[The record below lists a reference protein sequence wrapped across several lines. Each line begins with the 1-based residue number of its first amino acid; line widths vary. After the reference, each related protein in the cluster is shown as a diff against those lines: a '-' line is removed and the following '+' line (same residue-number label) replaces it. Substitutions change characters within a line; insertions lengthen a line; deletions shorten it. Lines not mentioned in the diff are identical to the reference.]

1 MLSKDPRRGNHVCL
15 QNDPSLV
22 GYTILLHVPRPSDR
36 SQVSQGADRED
47 HEEVT
52 DDQRK
57 PLSSIAAE
65 LGWSDATITRL
76 RRITGF
82 VMCEDRQK
90 VRPIGSGAIVGTDLT
105 LLTAAHLFLDEAGRV
120 KHSLR
125 CQFQNQ
131 SSPVEEV
138 PLNLQKIDDA
148 IFGTATPR
156 DDQRH
161 NDWMVVRLAH
171 ALPSVEP
178 LRVDPGAYLAE
189 GREVIGISAFQRG
202 VHWVSRDEPIAQ
214 VCKLWR
220 LRSWKERPHHDDQLP
235 GAPGASGSTVITES
249 GGHLV
254 AAGIRVKVF
263 EGRDVLGYSPVMG
276 DAVAINSSIIA
287 ALQKLSGK
295 KVSEG
300 SVSHAPLF
308 VPRWGNR

>member
-1 MLSKDPRRGNHVCL
+1 MAKEKALQLLAML
-15 QNDPSLV
+15 
-22 GYTILLHVPRPSDR
+22 ILLACAAGPATR
-36 SQVSQGADRED
+36 SQISQGADRED
-47 HEEVT
+47 DKEVT
-52 DDQRK
+52 EDQRK
-57 PLSSIAAE
+57 SLSSIAAE
-65 LGWSDATITRL
+65 LGWSEATVTRL

-105 LLTAAHLFLDEAGRV
+105 LLTAAHLFFDEAGRV

-125 CQFQNQ
+125 CHFQNQ
-131 SSPVEEV
+131 SIPVEEV
-138 PLNLQKIDDA
+138 PLNLQKIDNA
-148 IFGTATPR
+148 ISGTATPR

-161 NDWMVVRLAH
+161 NDWMVVGLAY

-189 GREVIGISAFQRG
+189 GRQVIGISAFQRG

-214 VCKLWR
+214 VCKFWR
-220 LRSWKERPHHDDQLP
+220 FRFMEGAPPTMTTNCQ
-235 GAPGASGSTVITES
+235 GAPGASGSTVIAES
-249 GGHLV
+249 GGDLV

-263 EGRDVLGYSPVMG
+263 EGRGILGYSPVMG

-287 ALQKLSGK
+287 ALEKLSGK
-295 KVSEG
+295 KVLEG

-308 VPRWGNR
+308 IPRRRGNR

>member
-1 MLSKDPRRGNHVCL
+1 MSVCKKAPRFLAMLLLLVCAA
-15 QNDPSLV
+15 SLA
-22 GYTILLHVPRPSDR
+22 TC
-36 SQVSQGADRED
+36 SQVSQRADRED
-47 HEEVT
+47 DVEVT
-52 DDQRK
+52 EEQRK
-57 PLSSIAAE
+57 ALSSIAAE

-105 LLTAAHLFLDEAGRV
+105 LLTAAHLFFDEAGRV

-125 CQFQNQ
+125 CHFQNQ
-131 SSPVEEV
+131 SIPVEKV
-138 PLNLQKIDDA
+138 PLNFQKIDDA

-161 NDWMVVRLAH
+161 NDWMVVGLAY

-178 LRVDPGAYLAE
+178 LRVDPGAFLAE

-202 VHWVSRDEPIAQ
+202 VHWVSRVEPVAQ
-214 VCKLWR
+214 VCKHWR
-220 LRSWKERPHHDDQLP
+220 LRFMDGAPPMMTTNCQ

-254 AAGIRVKVF
+254 AAGVRVKVF
-263 EGRDVLGYSPVMG
+263 EGRGILGYSPVMG

-287 ALQKLSGK
+287 ALEKLSGK
-295 KVSEG
+295 KVLEG
-300 SVSHAPLF
+300 SLSHAPLF
-308 VPRWGNR
+308 ILRRGNR